1 VLTAARRRCAAGET
15 LNFRGGVL
23 PMNYVVRDPL
33 KLTTDALLHSTG
45 VDGVFARTAVFERV
59 VDGLNVLISRHRE
72 PEIEILRFP
81 PVMSRAHIQKA
92 GYLGSFPN
100 LLGAVCCL
108 HGQEADIR
116 AAVEGDKAKGEWVRS
131 LGATD
136 LVLTPAACYP
146 LYPLVAAR
154 GHVPRSGLLFDV
166 ASDCFRHE
174 PSRQVDRF
182 QTFRMR
188 EFVRIGTPDQVIA
201 FRQRWMERAPEIAD
215 LLGLQYKTET
225 ASDPFFGRAGK
236 LMAMNQVEQSLKFEL
251 LIPVRS
257 AQQPTA
263 CMSFN
268 YHRDHFGKTWEI
280 ATEAGEVAHTGCV
293 AFGIDR
299 LTLALFAAH
308 GLDPANWP
316 ISAREALAL

>member
-1 VLTAARRRCAAGET
+1 
-15 LNFRGGVL
+15 
-23 PMNYVVRDPL
+23 MNYVVRDPV
-33 KLTTDALLHSTG
+33 KLTADTLLHASG
-45 VDGVFARTAVFERV
+45 VEGVFARSGTFEQV
-59 VDGLNVLISRHRE
+59 VDGLNILISRHRASE
-72 PEIEILRFP
+72 AEILRFP
-81 PVMSRAHIQKA
+81 PVMSRAHIQKS

-108 HGQEADIR
+108 HGSEADIR
-116 AAVEGDKAKGEWVRS
+116 GAVEGDKAKGEWVGA
-131 LGATD
+131 LDATD

-146 LYPLVAAR
+146 LYPLVAQR
-154 GHVPRSGLLFDV
+154 GRLPQAGLLFDV

-174 PSRQVDRF
+174 PSAQIDRF

-188 EFVRIGTPDQVIA
+188 EFVRIGTPEQVVA
-201 FRQRWMERAPEIAD
+201 FRTEWMARAPEIAD
-215 LLGLQYKTET
+215 LLGLSYKTET

-236 LMAMNQVEQSLKFEL
+236 LMAINQVDQSLKFEL

-268 YHRDHFGKTWEI
+268 YHRDHFGTTWEI
-280 ATEAGEVAHTGCV
+280 QDETGALAHTGCV

-308 GLDPANWP
+308 GLDLRDWPA
-316 ISAREALAL
+316 ATREALAL

>member
-1 VLTAARRRCAAGET
+1 
-15 LNFRGGVL
+15 
-23 PMNYVVRDPL
+23 MNYVVRDPL
-33 KLTTDALLHSTG
+33 KLTTEALFRPSG
-45 VDGVFARTAVFERV
+45 VGGVFARTGLFERV
-59 VDGLNVLISRHRE
+59 VDGLNGLISRHRE

-81 PVMSRAHIQKA
+81 PVMSRAHIQKS
-92 GYLGSFPN
+92 GYLQSFPN
-100 LLGAVCCL
+100 LLGAASCL
-108 HGQEADIR
+108 HGHETEIR
-116 AAVEGDKAKGEWVRS
+116 AAVEGDKAKGAWVDS
-131 LGATD
+131 LDATD

-154 GHVPRSGLLFDV
+154 GRVPATGQLFDV

-174 PSRQVDRF
+174 PSQQIDRF

-188 EFVRIGTPDQVIA
+188 EFVRIGTPDQIVA
-201 FRQRWMERAPEIAD
+201 FRQQWMSRAPEIAD
-215 LLGLQYKTET
+215 LLGLQHKTET

-257 AQQPTA
+257 EQQPTA

-268 YHRDHFGKTWEI
+268 YHRDHFGQTWDLRIENG
-280 ATEAGEVAHTGCV
+280 AVAHTGCV

-308 GLDPANWP
+308 GLDLEDWPAA
-316 ISAREALAL
+316 ARVALSL